1 MGHKKFTNP
10 TLTHTMR
17 CGIMCVAYGKEVGT
31 MSANA
36 QSFAYVFRKKKT
48 GANVNVITKDRLEE
62 IRKRS
67 GKYLTKEDNG
77 NRTRSVS

>member
-1 MGHKKFTNP
+1 
-10 TLTHTMR
+10 
-17 CGIMCVAYGKEVGT
+17 